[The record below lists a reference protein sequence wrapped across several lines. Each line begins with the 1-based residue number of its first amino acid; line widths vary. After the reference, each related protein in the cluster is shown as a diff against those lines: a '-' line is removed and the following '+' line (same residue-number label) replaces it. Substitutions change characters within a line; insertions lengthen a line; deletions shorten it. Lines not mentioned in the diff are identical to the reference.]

1 MFSCIKSCPGSSAGW
16 HVVSWILFE
25 KGRGCS
31 KKVGG
36 KCRKGCMQTA
46 KWYYLFCDRVAN

>member
-1 MFSCIKSCPGSSAGW
+1 MFSCIKSCLGSSAGW

-25 KGRGCS
+25 KVGGCS